1 MQTSIIYLFKI
12 NVHILNMNFL
22 SGKQQRFR
30 TCVRTILGVA
40 LVGACLRYY
49 CTNIIVKI
57 QYSKCRWCT
66 ISCGKRCTGKTGFTV
81 QLQAACF
88 EVLQQDCVL
97 AFVWLA
103 SAMPC
108 WMTVSSFS
116 KQPCSVMLASFLKHY
131 PGTIQMNESLV
142 CPCKAKV
149 D

>member
-66 ISCGKRCTGKTGFTV
+66 ISCGKTLYRKDRLYSTVTSCMFWSTATRLCASLCLTG
-81 QLQAACF
+81 QCNAL
-88 EVLQQDCVL
+88 LDDCV
-97 AFVWLA
+97 V
-103 SAMPC
+103 
-108 WMTVSSFS
+108 
-116 KQPCSVMLASFLKHY
+116 
-131 PGTIQMNESLV
+131 IQQTALFCYVGILPETLSWHHSNEWKSCL
-142 CPCKAKV
+142 PMQS
-149 D
+149 